1 MNGHFT
7 NNLKRIHKNTLNPNS
22 TNIKHSANSTQAKDP
37 RHTWNSKQ
45 QIKNEYK
52 QNQVMVN
59 HLLMEQTKKL
69 NPIIKLPNYN
79 DEIMYLCWKCKKIK
93 CHCIHNKTNKKNQE
107 HHTES
112 LCPKS
117 VNSFTITTS
126 NRFTSLKEECNEKI
140 DEEVKASMTRKI
152 KNTDLFDS
160 TMIKLT
166 KKFPNSIKK
175 YFKKIEEE
183 FPNQLVLPNPN
194 SELNF
199 VEARI
204 GEGYQKAKPIKFMT
218 DIGSSHSV
226 ISAKFWNSMPNKHK
240 YELASGTTNFV
251 TPSEE
256 SIRGVKRVIV
266 PFYMK
271 DESGKFHKNVYCF
284 YVVDG
289 NLPHHGYIGSDWLQ
303 KSTFCH
309 GIFETYFNIM
319 GVEDKKI
326 YKIPVNSMSN
336 TEYTVSINLALLNDI
351 KAMPNKTVKALA
363 LAEDKVPDSNCLMI
377 EGYEERKKEGDY
389 KEHDYT
395 IIPTLTDRSDNNVYE
410 IYIKNNSDREL
421 HIDKATPIA
430 EITIDESAINS
441 MQIVFKGANSYI
453 NPISMNN
460 CVLKD
465 PRIIDRVSENN
476 HHDLAS
482 KNNNHGIH
490 QDMASKNDHHDMV
503 SENNH
508 HDMASKNNNHGIH
521 QDMASKNDH
530 HDMVSGNNHHD
541 LKIYKSMARDKDLA
555 DEVYPFNTASHKRKD
570 RTTEAKR
577 VAKKKLDEIECL
589 NEEEKDEKLKE
600 FESKGYFSY
609 PATTI
614 IENSNK
620 VLELKPNTKEKTDEE
635 LLAELDLEHLDEEIR
650 NRVQG
655 IFKDNIK
662 VFAKS
667 EYDIPTCPLI
677 TAKPELTEEAKRK
690 GIQNT
695 RFRPIPAQIKDKVDN
710 LLDDMVASG
719 ILKIC
724 DKPTHIVSN
733 LIVTPKKSP
742 GDLRICLDL
751 RTVNSQVLRIPYQLE
766 PLQSVFGNFH
776 KCTYATSV
784 DLSQSYFSC
793 AIEESRQPI
802 FSFFNSR
809 RQLLSYARCP
819 MGYVNSGYYLELI
832 SAKIKERCPNVVSF
846 VDDLY
851 LITYDSWTDHCNKL
865 EHLVKTL
872 VEFNLKIKAKKVQAL
887 ALNLDVLGHQWSKDH
902 FRIPEN
908 RVNGIEE
915 WDTPENGDGVA
926 SFLGHCNFYRDYLPG
941 FSDAALPL
949 QPLANEAIEYK
960 KKKKLA
966 RITKEKVPQPKFKW
980 TQECTDAF
988 NNIKKIIRESNN
1000 RYPPDP
1006 SAEYFCYSDASLN
1019 CASFVCTQR
1028 INGQTRLIGACSR
1041 KFSKSELNYSVF
1053 KKEAKAVIIGLEVFY
1068 DILAFAK
1075 IHLYVDARSLLF
1087 LKATAGSDYILM
1099 RWALIMS
1106 NYDIEISHISSEQNY
1121 VADSLS
1127 RSRRIDTTKDDDGLP
1142 PLSDADATK
1151 ILKQI
1156 ELPDSYTI
1164 SRELFQKYVSSEGM
1178 KSPIKKINKK
1188 TTTKA
1193 KITNASLAPPKKSR
1207 RKVVLPPTSSDHIFY
1222 REQRRR
1228 LREDPPEFLKQTPS
1242 INHMNI
1248 EDRPVT
1254 THETGLIQKLNKF
1267 IDKTCFVHNTRLEEA
1282 DNYDDQERIRLNNRI
1297 YKDGLITIPMF
1308 KECQSMD
1315 PVCQKIEKDLT
1326 KHKSFFKIQGV
1337 LCKRQETTNE
1347 VKELL
1352 ALPKSLIPILRHA
1365 LHFGILAHHASANNM
1380 YLKLKNH
1387 YWFPNLREE
1396 LKRITKSCILCATLK
1411 PNAGKQLKFG
1421 EKKFPNSPRIG
1432 YAFDIACGLPN
1443 VNSYQ
1448 YCYIFLDLFSGYSIT
1463 VPAKSKSSK
1472 EILKAFKT
1480 NVIQYFDF
1488 PSYLYGDCELG
1499 LHAKEMKAFCDA
1511 HNIEL
1516 KHNSPHSAFSNGN
1529 CETEINKIKTTLR
1542 MLDRGQAESWV
1553 DMITYAN
1560 LGINHRKLTT
1570 SGFSP
1575 QMLALGQDTQTLAL
1589 LKESEDFKDQGEY
1602 STFITKRLDD
1612 AYEKHRKQ
1620 RKMLADKNREYVN
1633 KSRTE
1638 KSFQIG
1644 ELVVLKNHEIATI
1657 GGGSLKDKFHG
1668 IYKIT
1673 SMNKKEKTC
1682 ILTHIGNGSERGAH
1696 LMHLRPIGEEN
1707 IEDPLPIKNE
1717 AINLINKGQKSNSE
1731 LGAEGRS
1738 YNLRSNTPKLNQ

>member
-1 MNGHFT
+1 M
-7 NNLKRIHKNTLNPNS
+7 
-22 TNIKHSANSTQAKDP
+22 KH
-37 RHTWNSKQ
+37 
-45 QIKNEYK
+45 
-52 QNQVMVN
+52 
-59 HLLMEQTKKL
+59 TKKL
-69 NPIIKLPNYN
+69 NPIVTLPNYN
-79 DEIMYLCWKCKKIK
+79 DEVIYLCGKCRKIQCK
-93 CHCIHNKTNKKNQE
+93 CTHNKINKKRQE

-112 LCPKS
+112 SCPES
-117 VNSFTITTS
+117 VNSFTMSTK
-126 NRFTSLKEECNEKI
+126 NRFTSLKEECKEKI
-140 DEEVKASMTRKI
+140 DEEVKASVTKKT

-166 KKFPNSIKK
+166 KKFPDSIKK
-175 YFKKIEEE
+175 FFAELEKDL
-183 FPNQLVLPNPN
+183 PNKLVLPNPN

-204 GEGYQKAKPIKFMT
+204 GEGYKKAKPIKLMT

-226 ISAKFWNSMPNKHK
+226 ISAKFWNNMPQKHK

-251 TPSEE
+251 TPLEE
-256 SIRGVKRVIV
+256 SIREVKRVIV
-266 PFYMK
+266 PFYME

-289 NLPHHGYIGSDWLQ
+289 NLPHDGYLGIDWLL
-303 KSTFCH
+303 KSQFCH
-309 GIFETYFNIM
+309 GIFENYFNIRDA
-319 GVEDKKI
+319 EDENI
-326 YKIPVNSMSN
+326 YKIPVKSMSN
-336 TEYTVSINLALLNDI
+336 IEYAISINLALLNDI
-351 KAMPNKTVKALA
+351 KAMPNKTTKALA
-363 LAEDKVPDSNCLMI
+363 LANGTVPDSNCLII
-377 EGYEERKKEGDY
+377 EGYGEQDRKKD
-389 KEHDYT
+389 KQKNDFT
-395 IIPTLTDRSDNNVYE
+395 IIPTLTNKSDNNIYE
-410 IYIKNNSDREL
+410 IYIKNNSNKEL
-421 HIDKATPIA
+421 HISKETPIA
-430 EITIDESAINS
+430 EISIDESTINS
-441 MQIVFKGANSYI
+441 MQIVFKGTNSHI

-465 PRIIDRVSENN
+465 PRIIDMPSEIKQHGDTAPENN
-476 HHDLAS
+476 HHGNSAS
-482 KNNNHGIH
+482 ASASASATISAAHQEQQKYNSTKNF
-490 QDMASKNDHHDMV
+490 KNTPEKV
-503 SENNH
+503 
-508 HDMASKNNNHGIH
+508 
-521 QDMASKNDH
+521 
-530 HDMVSGNNHHD
+530 
-541 LKIYKSMARDKDLA
+541 
-555 DEVYPFNTASHKRKD
+555 HKKEQKKKD
-570 RTTEAKR
+570 RTTEARR
-577 VAKKKLDEIECL
+577 VAKKRLDEIECL

-600 FESKGYFSY
+600 FDSRGYFSY

-620 VLELKPNTKEKTDEE
+620 VLELKPDTKKKTDEE
-635 LLAELDLEHLDEEIR
+635 LLAELDLEHLDEDIR
-650 NRVQG
+650 NRVHG
-655 IFKDNIK
+655 IFKNNIK
-662 VFAKS
+662 VFARS
-667 EYDIPTCPLI
+667 EYDIPPCPLI
-677 TAKPELTEEAKRK
+677 TAKPELTEEAKKK

-695 RFRPIPAQIKDKVDN
+695 RFRPIPAQVKDKVDQI
-710 LLDDMVASG
+710 LDDMVASG

-733 LIVTPKKSP
+733 LVITPKKQP

-751 RTVNSQVLRIPYQLE
+751 RTVNNQVLKIQYQLE
-766 PLQSVFGNFH
+766 PLQSVFGKFH
-776 KCTYATSV
+776 KCTHATSI
-784 DLSQSYFSC
+784 DLSHSYYSC

-809 RQLLSYARCP
+809 RQLLSYARLP
-819 MGYVNSGYYLELI
+819 MGYINSGHFLELI
-832 SAKIKERCPNVVSF
+832 SAKIKEKCPNVVSF
-846 VDDLY
+846 VDDLF
-851 LITYDSWTDHCNKL
+851 LITYDTAADHCDKL
-865 EHLVKTL
+865 QHLVETL

-887 ALNLDVLGHQWSKDH
+887 SLNLQILGHEWSKDH

-908 RVNGIEE
+908 RINGIEE
-915 WDTPENGDGVA
+915 WDEPENGDGVA
-926 SFLGHCNFYRDYLPG
+926 SFLGHVNFYREYLPG
-941 FSDAALPL
+941 FSEAALPL
-949 QPLANEAIEYK
+949 QHLANEAIEYK

-966 RITKEKVPQPKFKW
+966 RITKEKVTPPVFKW
-980 TQECTDAF
+980 TQECKDAF
-988 NNIKKIIRESNN
+988 NNIKKIIKENN
-1000 RYPPDP
+1000 IRYPPDP
-1006 SAEYFCYSDASLN
+1006 SKEYLCYSDASHN

-1068 DILAFAK
+1068 DLLAFAK
-1075 IHLYVDARSLLF
+1075 IKLYVDARSLLF
-1087 LKATAGSDYILM
+1087 LKATAGTDYILM

-1127 RSRRIDTTKDDDGLP
+1127 RSRRINITKDDDGLP
-1142 PLSDADATK
+1142 PLSDEDATK

-1156 ELPDSYTI
+1156 ELPESYTI

-1193 KITNASLAPPKKSR
+1193 KITNKSLEPPKKSK
-1207 RKVVLPPTSSDHIFY
+1207 RKAILPPTSSDHIFY

-1228 LREDPPEFLKQTPS
+1228 LREDPPEYLKQTPT

-1248 EDRPVT
+1248 EDTPKIT
-1254 THETGLIQKLNKF
+1254 NEKSITQKLNKF
-1267 IDKTCFVHNTRLEEA
+1267 IDKTCFLYNTRLEEV

-1315 PVCQKIEKDLT
+1315 PVCQKIQSDLT
-1326 KHKSFFKIQGV
+1326 KNKSFFKVQGV
-1337 LCKRQETTNE
+1337 LCKRQETTNG

-1380 YLKLKNH
+1380 YLKLKDH
-1387 YWFPNLREE
+1387 YWFPNLRDE
-1396 LKRITKSCILCATLK
+1396 LKRITRSCVLCATLK
-1411 PNAGKQLKFG
+1411 PNAGRQLKFG
-1421 EKKFPNSPRIG
+1421 EKQFPNSPRIG
-1432 YAFDIACGLPN
+1432 YAFDIACGLPI

-1488 PSYLYGDCELG
+1488 PNFLYGDCEMG
-1499 LHAKEMKAFCDA
+1499 LHSKEMKAFCEA

-1516 KHNSPHSAFSNGN
+1516 RHNSPHSAFSNGN

-1542 MLDRGQAESWV
+1542 MLDRGQGESWV
-1553 DMITYAN
+1553 DMLTYAN
-1560 LGINHRKLTT
+1560 LGINHRKLTA

-1589 LKESEDFKDQGEY
+1589 LKESEDFKNQGEY
-1602 STFITKRLDD
+1602 STFITKRLDE
-1612 AYEKHRKQ
+1612 AYDKHRKQ
-1620 RKMLADKNREYVN
+1620 RKILADKNREYVN

-1638 KSFQIG
+1638 KSFQVG

-1657 GGGSLKDKFHG
+1657 GGGGLKDKFHG

-1673 SMNKKEKTC
+1673 SMNKKERTC

-1696 LMHLRPIGEEN
+1696 LMHLRLIGEEN
-1707 IEDPLPIKNE
+1707 IEDPLPIRNE
-1717 AINLINKGQKSNSE
+1717 AIQLINKGQKSKPE
-1731 LGAEGRS
+1731 LGTEGRS
-1738 YNLRSNTPKLNQ
+1738 YNLRSNTSKLSQ